1 MQTETR
7 VLLPQLC
14 SRAERRRKG
23 GTSAW
28 PGVGD
33 IGVKAGDAA
42 ALVFRRAQPRLAS
55 PRLASPRL
63 AIASSSLDCSIALT
77 KSLLGS
83 SRN

>member
-1 MQTETR
+1 VQTETR

-55 PRLASPRL
+55 PRHCVQFSRL
-63 AIASSSLDCSIALT
+63 FNCTYKKFARKQS
-77 KSLLGS
+77 
-83 SRN
+83 